1 MLFVFKR
8 IYSYEH
14 IIKLKKF
21 ALTFFAKLES
31 ILILLINKKEI
42 CLI

>member
-1 MLFVFKR
+1 MLFVFTR

-21 ALTFFAKLES
+21 VFTFLANLES

-42 CLI
+42 FLI

>member
-21 ALTFFAKLES
+21 VLKIFAKLES

-42 CLI
+42 FLI